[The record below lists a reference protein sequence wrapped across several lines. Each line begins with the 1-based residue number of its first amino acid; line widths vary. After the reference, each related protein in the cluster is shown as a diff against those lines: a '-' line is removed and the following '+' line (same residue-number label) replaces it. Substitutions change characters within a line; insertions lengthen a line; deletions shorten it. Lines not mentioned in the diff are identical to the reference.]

1 MKRFDDVKEM
11 NYTQSWRQGC
21 VLKKGHISL
30 TVLLH
35 HELKLHIIDNNVV
48 EGWTYCADAKP
59 LDI

>member
-1 MKRFDDVKEM
+1 MCLE
-11 NYTQSWRQGC
+11 
-21 VLKKGHISL
+21 KGHISL